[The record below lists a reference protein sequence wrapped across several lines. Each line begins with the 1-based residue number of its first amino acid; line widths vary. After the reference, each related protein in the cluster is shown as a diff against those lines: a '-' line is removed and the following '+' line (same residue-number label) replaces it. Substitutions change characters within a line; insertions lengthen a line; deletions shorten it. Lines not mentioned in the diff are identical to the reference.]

1 MCAHSAHALA
11 TVISKS
17 GPSFSQEGIY
27 ASQEWLAGILAKQLH
42 RDSADVRLVR
52 RATKLLVTVGAL
64 RVEAQSGKTNLLV
77 PLLAGDRL
85 YYTIEINKEGR
96 TAASATPDASVRSTP
111 DATVPEPRTPASD
124 KSSYKNIHRRE
135 NINKL
140 PPYPPMGD
148 GGGDEPMT
156 LSPDD
161 DFGHRQQASS
171 SEEEGYPNGS
181 ETDASATT
189 AAHELETGPILVG
202 EVPPPEDAS
211 SFERF
216 WKACAE
222 PHGPLGFA
230 LSEWAKLSSDEQWRA
245 CQRPSRNG
253 TYAGTWLRQRAFDLP
268 PSVIE
273 DRPSSNGFAAIV
285 AMSDEEWD
293 DHINRNYPHLIRWT

>member
-17 GPSFSQEGIY
+17 GPSFSKEGIY
-27 ASQEWLAGILAKQLH
+27 ASQEWLAARLAKQLV
-42 RDSADVRLVR
+42 RNKVDVRLVR
-52 RATKLLVTVGAL
+52 RATNLLVKVGAL
-64 RVEAQSGKTNLLV
+64 RVDPQSGSTNLLV

-85 YYTIEINKEGR
+85 YDAVETKREGG
-96 TAASATPDASVRSTP
+96 TTASATPDASVRSTP
-111 DATVPEPRTPASD
+111 DATVLEPRTPASY

-140 PPYPPMGD
+140 PPYPPV
-148 GGGDEPMT
+148 GGGAGDVPIT
-156 LSPDD
+156 LNLNDD
-161 DFGHRQQASS
+161 PGHQQQASS
-171 SEEEGYPNGS
+171 SEEGGYPNGS
-181 ETDASATT
+181 ETDRSDPISSPKLAN
-189 AAHELETGPILVG
+189 GPILTG
-202 EVPPPEDAS
+202 EVLPPEDEPT
-211 SFERF
+211 FKQF

-222 PHGPLGFA
+222 PRGSLGFA

-245 CQRPSRNG
+245 CQRPSRND

-273 DRPSSNGFAAIV
+273 DRPRYSLAAIA

-293 DHINRNYPHLIRWT
+293 DYTS

>member
-1 MCAHSAHALA
+1 
-11 TVISKS
+11 
-17 GPSFSQEGIY
+17 
-27 ASQEWLAGILAKQLH
+27 
-42 RDSADVRLVR
+42 
-52 RATKLLVTVGAL
+52 
-64 RVEAQSGKTNLLV
+64 
-77 PLLAGDRL
+77 
-85 YYTIEINKEGR
+85 
-96 TAASATPDASVRSTP
+96 
-111 DATVPEPRTPASD
+111 
-124 KSSYKNIHRRE
+124 
-135 NINKL
+135 
-140 PPYPPMGD
+140 
-148 GGGDEPMT
+148 MT

-161 DFGHRQQASS
+161 DSGHRQQASS

-253 TYAGTWLRQRAFDLP
+253 TYAGLAAPTGVRSAAKRDRGSPQQQRLC
-268 PSVIE
+268 S
-273 DRPSSNGFAAIV
+273 DRG
-285 AMSDEEWD
+285 DE
-293 DHINRNYPHLIRWT
+293 